1 MRRDE
6 PFLAPEQRTLPGHA
20 GAFARAV
27 LRGLWRA
34 VVVVMTDV
42 LSRVARPLRLFL
54 LGLILFSVVMAVVL
68 FRHHQFGLAA
78 MTLLAAA
85 IAISIRQWLGRFV
98 VGVIVL

>member
-6 PFLAPEQRTLPGHA
+6 PFLAPERRTLPGHA
-20 GAFARAV
+20 GALLRAV

-34 VVVVMTDV
+34 VVVIVTDV
-42 LSRVARPLRLFL
+42 LARVARPLRLFL

-68 FRHHQFGLAA
+68 LRHHQFGLAA
-78 MTLLAAA
+78 MTFLVAA
-85 IAISIRQWLGRFV
+85 IAYGIRQWLGRFV

>member
-6 PFLAPEQRTLPGHA
+6 PFLATERRTLPGHA
-20 GAFARAV
+20 GALLRAV

-34 VVVVMTDV
+34 VVVVMA
-42 LSRVARPLRLFL
+42 VA
-54 LGLILFSVVMAVVL
+54 L

-78 MTLLAAA
+78 MTLLVAA
-85 IAISIRQWLGRFV
+85 IAHGVRQWLGRFV